1 MMEKNKL
8 PEYVIEES
16 IPRFSGIDSI
26 VLASV
31 KADKYNKLIK
41 THEQA
46 IDGHYILTKESSYNA
61 DALFLC
67 FDKHQHDTYA
77 IITLLSNQAFDRKK
91 KRLKEIK
98 RFCNSTDNLLWGYD
112 RNQQVIYVAPE
123 GFSEYFKIKT
133 LESEIGVE
141 YGKRYRFDENKLKI
155 NRGYEMRNSIVPGI
169 ILYGILNS
177 VGPKHL
183 DFTMIAQD
191 GTLSTYELPIEYVV
205 NGTIEIKPVDL

>member
-1 MMEKNKL
+1 MMEKKNKL

-16 IPRFSGIDSI
+16 IPRFSGIDSTT
-26 VLASV
+26 LANV

-46 IDGHYILTKESSYNA
+46 ISGHYILAKDSCYDN
-61 DALFLC
+61 DALFLSV
-67 FDKHQHDTYA
+67 DKSNTHA
-77 IITLLSNQAFDRKK
+77 VITLLSNQAFDRKK

-112 RNQQVIYVAPE
+112 CHQLVIYVAPE

-141 YGKRYRFDENKLKI
+141 YKKRYCFDENKLNI
-155 NRGYEMRNSIVPGI
+155 NRGYVIRNSVITSMI
-169 ILYGILNS
+169 SYGILNS
-177 VGPKHL
+177 INPKQL
-183 DFTMIAQD
+183 EFTVIDQN
-191 GTLSTYELPIEYVV
+191 GSLSKYELLIEYVV
-205 NGTIEIKPVDL
+205 NGTIEIEPVDL